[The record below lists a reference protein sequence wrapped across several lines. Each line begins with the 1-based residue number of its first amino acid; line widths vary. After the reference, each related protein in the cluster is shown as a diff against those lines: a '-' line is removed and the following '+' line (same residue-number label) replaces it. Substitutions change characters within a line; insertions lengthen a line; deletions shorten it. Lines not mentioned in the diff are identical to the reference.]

1 MKTPR
6 LLKYCLAFLLLASA
20 SAHAGWQVT
29 SVPVRDEAR
38 GGRVV
43 VAQSGIS
50 MQQAKAMA
58 ERRFKAKVIS
68 QETRQEGDRKIYVLR
83 LLNDKESWVVRVD
96 ATTGA
101 MSPSSR

>member
-6 LLKYCLAFLLLASA
+6 LLKYCLALLLLASA
-20 SAHAGWQVT
+20 SAQAGWHARP
-29 SVPVRDEAR
+29 VPARAEAR
-38 GGRVV
+38 GGRIV
-43 VAQSGIS
+43 VAQSGVS
-50 MQQAKAMA
+50 LQQAKAMA

-68 QETRQEGDRKIYVLR
+68 EETRQEGDRKIYVLR

-96 ATTGA
+96 ASTGA